1 MRSDAPKALD
11 LPIGETMADKKVEE
25 FSAIGKQT
33 MARAYSAMDY
43 YFDHLKKTVASAPS
57 GGTEFGEKVKACA
70 EQNISATQEFVR
82 ELSYAKDI
90 QDILRI
96 QMEFMRSQM
105 ETFGE
110 QARDLGDAF
119 VKAASG
125 PAKPPHSR

>member
-1 MRSDAPKALD
+1 
-11 LPIGETMADKKVEE
+11 MADKKVEE

-57 GGTEFGEKVKACA
+57 GGTGFGEKVKACA
-70 EQNISATQEFVR
+70 EENISATQEFVR

-105 ETFGE
+105 ETLGE
-110 QARDLGDAF
+110 QAKDLGDAF

>member
-1 MRSDAPKALD
+1 MTKEKTQGNEL
-11 LPIGETMADKKVEE
+11 
-25 FSAIGKQT
+25 SAIGKQT

-90 QDILRI
+90 QDMLRI
-96 QMEFMRSQM
+96 QMEFTRLQLES
-105 ETFGE
+105 FSE
-110 QARDLGDAF
+110 QAKDLGEAY

-125 PAKPPHSR
+125 QTRKPSP

>member
-1 MRSDAPKALD
+1 
-11 LPIGETMADKKVEE
+11 MAKEKSEGDE
-25 FSAIGKQT
+25 FNAIGKQT

-90 QDILRI
+90 QDMLRI

-105 ETFGE
+105 EAFGE
-110 QARDLGDAF
+110 QAKDLSEAYI
-119 VKAASG
+119 KAASG
-125 PAKPPHSR
+125 QTAKAPQSL